1 MSEEMEHGGGP
12 KAKTIT
18 ELTVDLTI
26 AWLRRVEGTAE
37 GREPK
42 EVVLAMDQFYAAVE
56 RHYRAEQGQPAAG
69 ARTEA
74 IPASVGA

>member
-1 MSEEMEHGGGP
+1 MSDEMEHGGP

-42 EVVLAMDQFYAAVE
+42 EVVTAMDQFYAAVE
-56 RHYRAEQGQPAAG
+56 RHYRAEQDSHGH
-69 ARTEA
+69 ARVPEA
-74 IPASVGA
+74 VGA